1 MPNKGINPTVYCGKG
16 LLFLANQDYCGGS
29 AILGRELES
38 HKAIH
43 KVEQARTST
52 LNSSGITNT

>member
-1 MPNKGINPTVYCGKG
+1 MLGIVERGP
-16 LLFLANQDYCGGS
+16 FLANQDYRGGS
-29 AILGRELES
+29 ALLGRELEG
-38 HKAIH
+38 HRTVP